1 MSFGLMF
8 VEGTV
13 LNVAWSKALLT
24 QKATSLPVCICYNL
38 CVKKVT
44 ILYFTLFALQLL
56 KTSLKYFL
64 QGHSHF
70 QLCVA

>member
-24 QKATSLPVCICYNL
+24 QKATSLPVCFCYNL

-56 KTSLKYFL
+56 
-64 QGHSHF
+64 
-70 QLCVA
+70 